1 VCYLIILDSFESYTL
16 RRWRNVSTPNPV
28 YSIQSNGI

>member
-1 VCYLIILDSFESYTL
+1 VSYLILLYSFESYTL

-28 YSIQSNGI
+28 YSIQSNSI